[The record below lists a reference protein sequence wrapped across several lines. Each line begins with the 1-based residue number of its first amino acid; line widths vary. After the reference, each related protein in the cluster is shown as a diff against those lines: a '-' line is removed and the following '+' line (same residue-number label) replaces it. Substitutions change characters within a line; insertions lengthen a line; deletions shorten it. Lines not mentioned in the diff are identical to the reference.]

1 MAPTLY
7 TPLPI
12 DKFSI
17 RLIKLQPAYT
27 TSAPILCKLINH
39 PIDSERI
46 VAHSYECL
54 SYVWGPSENPQL
66 ISIDTGEAVFPFQTT
81 PNLYEA
87 LQHLRDSCFEQILW
101 IDAVC
106 INQRDDE
113 EKATQVAAM
122 ARIYG
127 LAKRVIVWLGAET
140 NDSTLAFERL
150 RDLAQPRET
159 EAPPQHR
166 DEDGPVAEHAIQTLL
181 SRPYFRRM
189 WVLQEVAAARN
200 MVFRCGSAEMQTET
214 FRAGLHALAR
224 LDDWEL
230 RHRILAFLLLI
241 GTSIF
246 RERLKGRPHL
256 EFEPLNDLIDRFHAH
271 DASDPRDKIYALWG
285 LCSDSSSMESL
296 QPNYD
301 KKWKDLFE
309 DLGKLMFGKES
320 AVSASPLRQL
330 M

>member
-27 TSAPILCKLINH
+27 TSAPILCKLVNH

-166 DEDGPVAEHAIQTLL
+166 SIWLRHRDDLVDRDPVVDSDVDSDVGRDEDGPVAEHAIQTLL

-189 WVLQEVAAARN
+189 WVCRD
-200 MVFRCGSAEMQTET
+200 RCHSRT
-214 FRAGLHALAR
+214 LALCR
-224 LDDWEL
+224 
-230 RHRILAFLLLI
+230 
-241 GTSIF
+241 G
-246 RERLKGRPHL
+246 
-256 EFEPLNDLIDRFHAH
+256 
-271 DASDPRDKIYALWG
+271 
-285 LCSDSSSMESL
+285 C
-296 QPNYD
+296 
-301 KKWKDLFE
+301 
-309 DLGKLMFGKES
+309 
-320 AVSASPLRQL
+320 
-330 M
+330 